1 MKRICLLSHIK
12 LLKIR
17 NSKMKIKC
25 LSEELDNKA
34 MVCSEITGN
43 NEMKIRQGLKWQ

>member
-1 MKRICLLSHIK
+1 MKRICLFSYIK

-25 LSEELDNKA
+25 LLEELDNKV
-34 MVCSEITGN
+34 MVCLEIIGN
-43 NEMKIRQGLKWQ
+43 NEMKIR